1 MLSASSGPRLWCA
14 GIRPAESRDPF
25 GVAEAGVRLETA
37 YRWLDDVMAGRASG
51 PRAMPSASPI
61 ALPRPP
67 CSTQIGLIRFPKYSP
82 TFTPIG
88 GAYSRAHRSP
98 AQWRKRAHTARF
110 SRSARPTG
118 TDGQRQL
125 LHLCV

>member
-1 MLSASSGPRLWCA
+1 
-14 GIRPAESRDPF
+14 
-25 GVAEAGVRLETA
+25 
-37 YRWLDDVMAGRASG
+37 
-51 PRAMPSASPI
+51 MPSASPI

-88 GAYSRAHRSP
+88 GAYSRVHRSP
-98 AQWRKRAHTARF
+98 AQWRKRAHTARS

-118 TDGQRQL
+118 TDGQRR
-125 LHLCV
+125 HLNTAISQNVVAKDLSLSPRVWSASIIPCLNGVELSNNIIQKFLSEPIKVY